1 MHGVPGF
8 IAAMKRAIHLEN
20 DSARALLNAMRRTE
34 RREWWLWLSAFLI
47 TLLLTMGLV
56 SFVFPILHVTRI
68 DSDDL
73 LLSRAIRGLIGL
85 VLLFD
90 VYVVYQQLQIYRIR
104 RRLFEREELFRLIS
118 ENAEDMIA
126 VVDAEG
132 RRLYNSPSY
141 QKLLGYTL
149 EELSQSSPFE
159 HVHPDDLKQVEDAAK
174 HAKQSGVGTRVEY
187 RMRHKD
193 GSWRIFES
201 TASVILD
208 PQGKAEKLVI
218 VNRDATVRR
227 RLEEQFRQGQKME
240 AVGRLSGGIAHDF
253 NNLLGVIIGYCEIL
267 EESIEEKH
275 ALRGC
280 VEEILRAGR
289 RAAPR

>member
-1 MHGVPGF
+1 
-8 IAAMKRAIHLEN
+8 
-20 DSARALLNAMRRTE
+20 
-34 RREWWLWLSAFLI
+34 
-47 TLLLTMGLV
+47 MGLV
-56 SFVFPILHVTRI
+56 SFVFPILHARA

-73 LLSRAIRGLIGL
+73 LLGRAIRGLIGL

-141 QKLLGYTL
+141 EKLLGYSP
-149 EELSQSSPFE
+149 EELRHSSPFE
-159 HVHPDDLKQVEDAAK
+159 HVHPDDRKQVEDAAK
-174 HAKQSGVGTRVEY
+174 LAKESGEGARVEY

-201 TASVILD
+201 TASAVLD
-208 PQGKAEKLVI
+208 AGGKVDRLVI

-267 EESIEEKH
+267 DESLEPTH
-275 ALRGC
+275 ALRGS

-289 RAAPR
+289 RAASHSQSRRQCPRCDAGWRQDHHKDRKRIHG